1 MNISNMVSDAV
12 LAFTGIWVFWRYF
25 QELSWYNR
33 VLWGLFLI
41 TISMAALIGIL
52 MFAGLQ
58 IVVPLHRSME
68 TLAGSLGVVSVIVGV
83 WGLILKQKITRRSF
97 IITVSLGLGLFLL
110 LLVNPVVGAFT
121 PVIPSLGMV
130 IVLLIAFLGVLRRDP
145 RASWIVLAVMIV
157 ALATQMGKSKNLPI
171 NPIDF
176 YHYTLSLSLLCFGKS
191 VGSVGWGNRSG
202 GK

>member
-41 TISMAALIGIL
+41 TISMTALIGIL
-52 MFAGLQ
+52 LFAG
-58 IVVPLHRSME
+58 IRSVVPLHKSME
-68 TLAGSLGVVSVIVGV
+68 ILAGSLGVVCVIVGV
-83 WGLILKQKITRRSF
+83 WGLIQKQIITKVGF
-97 IITVSLGLGLFLL
+97 IITVSLGIGIFLL
-110 LLVNPVVGAFT
+110 LLLNPTVGVFT

-130 IVLLIAFLGVLRRDP
+130 IVLLIAFMGVVRRDP
-145 RASWIVLAVMIV
+145 RASWIVLAVMIL
-157 ALATQMGKSKNLPI
+157 ALATRAGWQKNLPI
-171 NPIDF
+171 HPVDF
-176 YHYTLSLSLLCFGKS
+176 YHYTLSLSLLCFGKAAQNRS
-191 VGSVGWGNRSG
+191 WRNRSG